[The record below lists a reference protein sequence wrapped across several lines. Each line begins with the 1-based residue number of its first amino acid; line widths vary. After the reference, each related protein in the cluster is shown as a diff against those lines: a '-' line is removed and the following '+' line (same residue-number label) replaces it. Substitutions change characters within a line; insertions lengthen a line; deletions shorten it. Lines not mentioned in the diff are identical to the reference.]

1 MLSLYIAKQTWLHR
15 VPAPLK
21 LLGLASCSVAALWAA
36 NLWLNLLLLSLASL
50 GFLSLGSAGR
60 WRLRRLVTGLMPFLV
75 VLFLAQL
82 LLHWTAG
89 SLGIEDLQRSGT
101 TLTQL
106 LSLVVIAD
114 LVTATTTISQ
124 MLEVFKSGLSP
135 LRLFGFKDSLLE
147 TTALAV
153 GLMIRMVGL
162 LAREWD
168 EVRAAFT
175 ARGRARPGIA
185 IIPALMRRQLMRAQ
199 RIEEALLARR
209 SNRPEANP
217 PAEAI
222 SARPS

>member
-21 LLGLASCSVAALWAA
+21 LLGLAGCSVAALWAA

-168 EVRAAFT
+168 EVRAAFA

>member
-1 MLSLYIAKQTWLHR
+1 M
-15 VPAPLK
+15 K
-21 LLGLASCSVAALWAA
+21 LMGLAGCSVAALGAA
-36 NLWLNLLLLSLASL
+36 NLWLNLLLLALASL

-82 LLHWTAG
+82 LLQWTAG
-89 SLGIEDLQRSGT
+89 AHAIEALQRGGT

-106 LSLVVIAD
+106 LGLVMIAD

-124 MLEVFKSGLSP
+124 MLEVFKSVLLP
-135 LRLFGFKDSLLE
+135 LRLFGLRGPLLE
-147 TTALAV
+147 AMALAV

-162 LAREWD
+162 LSREWD
-168 EVRAAFT
+168 EVRTAFA

-185 IIPALMRRQLMRAQ
+185 IIPALMRRQLLRAQ